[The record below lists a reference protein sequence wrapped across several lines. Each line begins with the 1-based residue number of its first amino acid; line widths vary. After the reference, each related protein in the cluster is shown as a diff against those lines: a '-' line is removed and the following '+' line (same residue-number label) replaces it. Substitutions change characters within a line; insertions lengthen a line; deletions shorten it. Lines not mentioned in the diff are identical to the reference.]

1 MTFDGFLV
9 ENTLISRSLEIVQLN
24 ANSFNELTNSF
35 NSFNSFNELLTNERI
50 EIFTFCEIGTDLYA
64 VPFPSIPN
72 AFLFALHIVL
82 V

>member
-9 ENTLISRSLEIVQLN
+9 ENTMIIRSLEFVPLN
-24 ANSFNELTNSF
+24 ANSFNELT

-50 EIFTFCEIGTDLYA
+50 EIFTFCEIGTDLYSA
-64 VPFPSIPN
+64 PFPSIPN
-72 AFLFALHIVL
+72 AFPFALHIVL